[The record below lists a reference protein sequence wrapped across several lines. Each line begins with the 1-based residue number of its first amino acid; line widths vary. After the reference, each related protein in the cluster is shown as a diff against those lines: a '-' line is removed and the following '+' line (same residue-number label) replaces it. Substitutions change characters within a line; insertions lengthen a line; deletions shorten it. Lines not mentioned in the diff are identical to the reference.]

1 MDKPMSLPVAMA
13 QLNQAMSCHYVSQS
27 ALTLEIQLRASL
39 GWGWEDIYV
48 HLLKRGLVS
57 YRARMALRRYV
68 LGLRSATT
76 KRYGT

>member
-1 MDKPMSLPVAMA
+1 MA
-13 QLNQAMSCHYVSQS
+13 QS
-27 ALTLEIQLRASL
+27 ALFLEIQLRASL

-57 YRARMALRRYV
+57 NQDRMALRRYV
-68 LGLRSATT
+68 LGLGSAVA